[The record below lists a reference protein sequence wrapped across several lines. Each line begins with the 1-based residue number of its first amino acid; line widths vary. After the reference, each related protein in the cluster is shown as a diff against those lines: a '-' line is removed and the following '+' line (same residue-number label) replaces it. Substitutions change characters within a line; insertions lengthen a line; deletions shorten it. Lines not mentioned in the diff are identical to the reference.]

1 MVAKNSRNGLI
12 GSLLAPNDKRKDAN
26 ALNLKRVLRR
36 FKKGLKNKFV
46 LLKDDILKDDKG
58 IKEYPK

>member
-26 ALNLKRVLRR
+26 ALNLDETNPKRNNQSQKYAITHHKR
-36 FKKGLKNKFV
+36 F
-46 LLKDDILKDDKG
+46 
-58 IKEYPK
+58 